1 MPCLQLSKQCPFLP
15 LWSFTHSFNTPSLGL
30 AMCLA
35 QCRELRTPAPPQRA
49 QVTPTASPFALGT
62 WAPYSLP
69 MPLSDFVQTYLS
81 WVP

>member
-1 MPCLQLSKQCPFLP
+1 MLCLQLSKQCPFLP

-30 AMCLA
+30 AVCLA
-35 QCRELRTPAPPQRA
+35 QCRELRTPAPPQCA

-62 WAPYSLP
+62 WAPDSLP
-69 MPLSDFVQTYLS
+69 MPLSDFAQTYLS